1 MQILHRVSMGSL
13 NRKMMRM
20 SSINTSSFYENRGL
34 LLLCTQKI
42 FQWEAKPVKNI
53 EIKND

>member
-1 MQILHRVSMGSL
+1 MGSL